1 MTDFFA
7 FICDQYPKI
16 LEQIGTHIGL
26 TMASL
31 LVALAVGVPLGIWIA
46 KRQRAASAVLGAA
59 GVLQTVP
66 SLALLGVLI
75 PLLGI
80 GAGPALVALFLYALL
95 PIVRNTYVGIR
106 GVSPAIVEAA
116 RGIGFTDRQVLWRVE
131 LPLALPVLFAGVR
144 TAAVINVGVATLAA
158 YVAAGGLGE
167 FIFGG
172 IALSNTPMM
181 LAGAIPAAGLA
192 VGFDAGL
199 AWLQRRAEGPLFTG
213 KRGRVVLVSLL
224 AVPLLTAVVALTP
237 GRQDKLVAGFAHE
250 FYGRADGFP
259 GLQKTYNLQL
269 KPRLIDQNLMYEAI
283 HREQVDIISGYSTDG
298 RVRAFDLVVLADDR
312 RAFPPYYAAPI
323 VRQATLDRHPELGP
337 VMNRLAG
344 YITDSVMTALNYRVD
359 FLHQLPQIVARDFLR
374 QQRLLHSPAKLKIPI
389 GIAPAHRPKRANRK
403 NPGRYRTGAPA
414 EAGEPQKPRSVSH
427 RRTGRSGRTA
437 KTIVMGS
444 KIFSEQ
450 YILAEIYKQ
459 LIEANTDLTVVSRT
473 GLGGTQIC
481 FDALRTGAIDF
492 YPEYTGTGLLVIL
505 QPTPTELARLSMQPD
520 SVYAYVQRQ
529 FQRQYGLRWL
539 NPLGFNNSYCLMMR
553 RPQATKLKIKSIS
566 GLVEY
571 LAK

>member
-1 MTDFFA
+1 MTNFLA
-7 FICDQYPKI
+7 FIRDQYPKI

-46 KRQRAASAVLGAA
+46 KRQRLASAVLGVA

-192 VGFDAGL
+192 VAFDAGL

-213 KRGRVVLVSLL
+213 KRGRVMLAGLL
-224 AVPLLTAVVALTP
+224 AVPLLTAILALAP

-259 GLQKTYNLQL
+259 GLQKTYNLKL

-283 HREQVDIISGYSTDG
+283 RREQVDIISGYSTDG
-298 RVRAFDLVVLADDR
+298 RVRAFDLVVLDDDR
-312 RAFPPYYAAPI
+312 QAFPPYYAAPVI
-323 VRQATLDRHPELGP
+323 RQATLDRHPELGP

-344 YITDSVMTALNYRVD
+344 RLTDSVMTALNYRVD
-359 FLHQLPQIVARDFLR
+359 FLHELPQTVARDFLN
-374 QQRLLHSPAKLKIPI
+374 QQKLLPSTPNRIVGPPKPS
-389 GIAPAHRPKRANRK
+389 APGTLR
-403 NPGRYRTGAPA
+403 
-414 EAGEPQKPRSVSH
+414 
-427 RRTGRSGRTA
+427 
-437 KTIVMGS
+437 MGS

-459 LIEANTDLTVVSRT
+459 LIEGSTDLTVVSRT

-505 QPTPTELARLSMQPD
+505 QPSPSELARLSMQPD
-520 SVYAYVQRQ
+520 SVYAYVNRR
-529 FQRQYGLRWL
+529 FQQQYGLHWL
-539 NPLGFNNSYCLMMR
+539 APLGFNNSYCLMMR
-553 RPQATKLKIKSIS
+553 RPQATGLKIKSIPE
-566 GLVEY
+566 LVGY
-571 LAK
+571 LGR

>member
-7 FICDQYPKI
+7 FIRDQYPKI
-16 LEQIGTHIGL
+16 VEQIGTHIGL

-31 LVALAVGVPLGIWIA
+31 VVALAVGVPLGIWIA
-46 KRQRAASAVLGAA
+46 KRQRLASAVLGVA

-66 SLALLGVLI
+66 SLALLGILI
-75 PLLGI
+75 PVLGI

-116 RGIGFTDRQVLWRVE
+116 RGIGFTNQQVLWRVE

-199 AWLQRRAEGPLFTG
+199 AWLQRRAEGPLFAG
-213 KRGRVVLVSLL
+213 KRGRVVLAGLL
-224 AVPLLTAVVALTP
+224 AIPILTAAVALTP

-259 GLQKTYNLQL
+259 GLQKTYNLNL

-298 RVRAFDLVVLADDR
+298 RVRAFDLVVLDDDKQ
-312 RAFPPYYAAPI
+312 AFPPYYAAPV

-344 YITDSVMTALNYRVD
+344 RLTDSVMTALNYRVD
-359 FLHQLPQIVARDFLR
+359 FLHELPQTVARDFLSG
-374 QQRLLHSPAKLKIPI
+374 QKLLTSTPSPLPST
-389 GIAPAHRPKRANRK
+389 
-403 NPGRYRTGAPA
+403 PGTLR
-414 EAGEPQKPRSVSH
+414 
-427 RRTGRSGRTA
+427 
-437 KTIVMGS
+437 MGS

-459 LIEANTDLTVVSRT
+459 LIEGSTDLTVVSRT

-492 YPEYTGTGLLVIL
+492 YPEYTGTGLLVVL
-505 QPTPTELARLSMQPD
+505 QPTPTELARLPMQPD
-520 SVYAYVQRQ
+520 SVYAYVNRR
-529 FQRQYGLRWL
+529 FQKQYGLRWL
-539 NPLGFNNSYCLMMR
+539 APLGFNNSYCLMMR
-553 RPQATKLKIKSIS
+553 RPQATSLKIKSIS
-566 GLVEY
+566 GLVGY
-571 LAK
+571 LGQ